1 MMSTNDVLEQ
11 GIAALKA
18 GQKAEA
24 RHLLEQVVQQDKD
37 NETAWLW
44 LSGAVDTDRDRIHCL
59 RETLRINPNNQHA
72 RRGLE
77 ILESKAPVLRPTQP
91 VEGKPTQ
98 PPSIREE
105 KKHDIRPIRAVEK
118 PPLDDT
124 KQCPYCAE
132 TIKAQA
138 VVCRF
143 CGRNLKTGQ
152 PASQPPKAIVQQA
165 PKRKKKSGRIA
176 LLALIILIACG
187 VICALGQVGGSI
199 RPALTSTPGIAVR
212 PTPTLTPKPIAT
224 VDPKIVKARWSTVD
238 IRALSKNPD
247 RYSGQEVHYRGEVFT
262 IEESDEGTAMQV
274 WVDIPGGSE
283 FDREAVVVYFEG
295 RTDGIYEGTEV
306 EFWGHCIGT
315 LEGTNAFGGIVRQ
328 PLISDKYLTY
338 FY

>member
-1 MMSTNDVLEQ
+1 MMSTNDILEQ

-44 LSGAVDTDRDRIHCL
+44 LSGAVDTDSDRIHCL

-77 ILESKAPVLRPTQP
+77 MLESKAPTPRPAQP
-91 VEGKPTQ
+91 VERKPTR

-105 KKHDIRPIRAVEK
+105 RQHDIRPVRAVEK
-118 PPLDDT
+118 PPSDDT
-124 KQCPYCAE
+124 KKCPYCAE

-143 CGRNLKTGQ
+143 CGRNLKTAQ
-152 PASQPPKAIVQQA
+152 PASQPPKAVVQQA

-187 VICALGQVGGSI
+187 VICALGQGGS
-199 RPALTSTPGIAVR
+199 STPSARTPEPGHDEIDARAMCAEFVKDRLKSPSTAKFDYRSETAVHHGNGQY
-212 PTPTLTPKPIAT
+212 T
-224 VDPKIVKARWSTVD
+224 VTGAVD
-238 IRALSKNPD
+238 A
-247 RYSGQEVHYRGEVFT
+247 Q
-262 IEESDEGTAMQV
+262 
-274 WVDIPGGSE
+274 
-283 FDREAVVVYFEG
+283 
-295 RTDGIYEGTEV
+295 
-306 EFWGHCIGT
+306 
-315 LEGTNAFGGIVRQ
+315 NAFGAMIRAQ
-328 PLISDKYLTY
+328 YICELHYNSSTDKWYLDDIWIE
-338 FY
+338 